1 VIRTVYPLAMSGDA
15 NDTQPPTLNQAL
27 RCGEEMG
34 TPIVY
39 VAGVDDDGVIELLPL
54 LANGAVDRLA
64 LICCFV
70 QILGEATCSLC
81 GGLTT
86 HTRQQKKGGKGKAK
100 LLKLTAA
107 ARIE

>member
-39 VAGVDDDGVIELLPL
+39 VAGVDDGVIELLPL
-54 LANGAVDRLA
+54 FANGAVDRLA

-86 HTRQQKKGGKGKAK
+86 HTRQQKKGEQVKSK
-100 LLKLTAA
+100 LLKQTAA